1 MTLVALASAALIAMT
16 PLAAAAQEQPAG
28 ATGPVDL
35 RADAPGFEV
44 GASTSLLAIFPGFGG
59 FVSVPA
65 GRRISLEAGVEILPW
80 MIEAF
85 GEGDGLVLLTQAQAR
100 IPWKTRPTSR
110 WSFIFGV
117 TTITV
122 REERGY
128 GGSAEWESQSSFLPH
143 GGVSW
148 QWQKSPRFDLRLD
161 LTALA
166 LAPRVQVAT
175 VWHPKRGAQ

>member
-1 MTLVALASAALIAMT
+1 MTLAALASAALLAMT

-28 ATGPVDL
+28 ATGPLDL
-35 RADAPGFEV
+35 RADAPGFEA
-44 GASTSLLAIFPGFGG
+44 GASASLLAIFPGFGG

-65 GRRISLEAGVEILPW
+65 GRSISLEAGVTIVPW
-80 MIEAF
+80 MMEAF

-100 IPWKTRPTSR
+100 IPWKTTPTSR
-110 WSFIFGV
+110 WSLIFGV
-117 TTITV
+117 TTIKE

-128 GGSAEWESQSSFLPH
+128 GGSAEWSPSNFLPH

-148 QWQKSPRFDLRLD
+148 QWQQSPRVDVRLD

-175 VWHPKRGAQ
+175 VWHPKRGMR